1 MDKNRFKQ
9 LLESMMGDVK
19 PLIMEQPT
27 DCSKLKEIPKSG
39 RSDLSGGGIAQ
50 SVTWKEDI
58 IKIGNAANTYMFD
71 GELLD
76 AMITQKKCNPAK
88 PDSVVTYSE
97 FKRKDGTSYTMI
109 GID

>member
-27 DCSKLKEIPKSG
+27 DCSKLKLIPKSG
-39 RSDLSGGGIAQ
+39 RSDLSGGGIPQ
-50 SVTWKEDI
+50 SDTWNEDI
-58 IKIGNAANTYMFD
+58 IKIGNATTTYMFD

-76 AMITQKKCNPAK
+76 AMKTQKICKPAK
-88 PDSVVTYSE
+88 SDVTYSE
-97 FKRKDGTSYTMI
+97 FKREDGTSYTMI

>member
-9 LLESMMGDVK
+9 LLESIMGDVK

-27 DCSKLKEIPKSG
+27 DCSKLKLIPKSG
-39 RSDLSGGGIAQ
+39 RSDLSGGGTAQ

-58 IKIGNAANTYMFD
+58 IKIGNAKYTYMFD

-76 AMITQKKCNPAK
+76 AMKTQKECHRAESN
-88 PDSVVTYSE
+88 VTYSE